1 MKSILLT
8 CEAHD
13 FEYLCEILDGHL
25 ALTSSHTRRRELLRD
40 YQRTRDIQL
49 RKQLAA
55 LIDEQI
61 RYFGSSNL
69 AYLGRQLFGGNSGVS
84 SEEIINDVCARLGVT
99 IKIGGTTAYKL
110 QKLIKAVAEKE
121 LADLAPVQLR
131 SLCIALGVPESSTAQ
146 IVELIGRQRGMSVV
160 AALLQV
166 LGPVVTL
173 SLVQTLII
181 QLIASMTGHESFGD
195 ATTTRRSGWLGMRS
209 LSGAARMLDPQ
220 GPAFR
225 KTVPVCLYLGVVALR
240 DESAA
245 GERFFNA

>member
-13 FEYLCEILDGHL
+13 FEYLSEILDSRF
-25 ALTSSHTRRRELLRD
+25 ALTSHARRHQLLRD
-40 YQRTRDIQL
+40 YQRSQDIQI

-61 RYFGSSNL
+61 RYFGSSEL
-69 AYLGRQLFGGNSGVS
+69 AYLGRQLFGGNLGVS
-84 SEEIINDVCARLGVT
+84 TEELINDVCTRLGVT

-121 LADLAPVQLR
+121 LADLATEQLR
-131 SLCIALGVPESSTAQ
+131 SLCITLGVPESSAAQ

-160 AALLQV
+160 IALLQV

-181 QLIASMTGHESFGD
+181 ELIASMTGRETFGD
-195 ATTTRRSGWLGMRS
+195 AIATRRGSWLGMRS
-209 LSGAARMLDPQ
+209 LSGAAQAIDLQ

-245 GERFFNA
+245 GERFFKP

>member
-13 FEYLCEILDGHL
+13 LAYLCEILDGHL
-25 ALTSSHTRRRELLRD
+25 PLARHTRRHQLLRD
-40 YQRTRDIQL
+40 YQRSQDIQI

-61 RYFGSSNL
+61 RYFGSSDL
-69 AYLGRQLFGGNSGVS
+69 AYLGRLLFRGDSGVS
-84 SEEIINDVCARLGVT
+84 SEEIIDDVCARLGVS
-99 IKIGGTTAYKL
+99 IKIGGTTTYKL

-121 LADLAPVQLR
+121 LADLTPKQLR
-131 SLCIALGVPESSTAQ
+131 TLCIALGVPEESTTQ
-146 IVELIGRQRGMSVV
+146 IIELIDRQRGMSVV

-173 SLVQTLII
+173 SVVQTLII
-181 QLIASMTGHESFGD
+181 ELIAGMTGGQSVSD
-195 ATTTRRSGWLGMRS
+195 ATAMLRKGWLGMHS
-209 LSGAARMLDPQ
+209 LSGATRMLDLQ

-240 DESAA
+240 DESAS

>member
-13 FEYLCEILDGHL
+13 FEYLCDILDGHL
-25 ALTSSHTRRRELLRD
+25 ALASQARRRQLLRD
-40 YQRTRDIQL
+40 YQRSQDIQL

-69 AYLGRQLFGGNSGVS
+69 AYLGRQLFGGSSGVS
-84 SEEIINDVCARLGVT
+84 TEELINDVCARLGVT
-99 IKIGGTTAYKL
+99 IKIGGTSAYKL

-121 LADLAPVQLR
+121 LTSLAPEQLR
-131 SLCIALGVPESSTAQ
+131 NLCITLGVPESSAAQ
-146 IVELIGRQRGMSVV
+146 IVELIGRQHGMSVV

-181 QLIASMTGHESFGD
+181 ELIASMTGRESFGD
-195 ATTTRRSGWLGMRS
+195 VTAARRRDWLGVHS
-209 LSGAARMLDPQ
+209 LSSAARMLDPQ